1 MATNQSATA
10 QDITDELISGMPEG
24 FTDLMDMQDPDGP
37 GPLFAALGEVLATVA
52 IDRVDDLRD
61 QLSPMTCG
69 DDTLTQWE
77 SALSLTASRLA
88 RAGTTAQRRA
98 QVIAR
103 LREWGAPTLDLIRR
117 VVYSYLGYTTPADV
131 VILESDR
138 DALRSLHTYR
148 WTGSRSIGPV
158 STDLIVADGGT
169 VGPGGAAVDL
179 CCSTDELA
187 SFAVT
192 VYAPDGTLYSRVGV
206 GRGALSTGRAWA
218 SVTSGT
224 AVTLSG
230 VWGDG
235 TSVWFVGASG
245 TIIRWDG
252 SAMNAE
258 TSGTANALNSVWGD
272 GGVVWTAGASGTVLK
287 RSAGTWGTIT
297 SGTAVALNGVFAA
310 FGSVWVV
317 GVSGVIRT
325 SSDGGG
331 TWTAQTSGTA
341 QQLRA
346 IWGTGGTSA
355 ADIKLWAVG
364 ANGVIL
370 YSPDGGTTWT
380 AQTSGTT
387 ETLYSVR
394 GTSATDVW
402 VGGTTDALLRLDAL
416 GVWNVVASSTGNTY
430 RAVAP
435 TGAVEPAVAYP
446 ASTQVW
452 CIGTT
457 GTLRSA
463 DKTSTYDAVSP
474 VSTSL
479 LAGWTVSQNDAWV
492 CGASGVILRMQ
503 DTGGGRVRVYFPE
516 FEGLDIAGTWTVSV
530 NGDGTGVLSQ
540 VDLFVEGAGLDS
552 GGASGRGT
560 AAAWWGVMFEP
571 SKSAGGYD
579 LDAARLAVARLTM
592 ACRWSNILRRS
603 EGAGALAAGSF
614 GAIPGDDGSLP
625 GACVPG
631 T

>member
-10 QDITDELISGMPEG
+10 EDIRDELIAGMPEG
-24 FTDLMDMQDPDGP
+24 FVDLFDMADPDGP
-37 GPLFAALGEVLATVA
+37 GPLFTALGAVLAETA
-52 IDRVDDLRD
+52 IDRLDDLRD
-61 QLSPMTCG
+61 QLSPMSCSS
-69 DDTLTQWE
+69 DTLSEWE
-77 SALSLTASRLA
+77 AALALSPSRLA
-88 RAGTTAQRRA
+88 RAGSLAQRRA

-103 LREWGAPTLDLIRR
+103 MREWGAPTLDLIRR
-117 VVYSYLGYTTPADV
+117 VVYSYLGYTSPADV

-138 DALRSLHTYR
+138 DALRTLHTYR

-206 GRGALSTGRAWA
+206 GRGALTTGRAWA

-224 AVTLSG
+224 AVVLNSA
-230 VWGDG
+230 WGDG
-235 TSVWFVGASG
+235 SSVWFVGASG
-245 TIIRWDG
+245 TILRWDG
-252 SAMNAE
+252 AAIQAE
-258 TSGTANALNSVWGD
+258 TSGTPNSLNAVWG
-272 GGVVWTAGASGTVLK
+272 GGAAVYAVGNGGLVLK
-287 RSAGTWGTIT
+287 RTAGTWSAVT
-297 SGTAVALNGVFAA
+297 SPAAVTLLGVFAA
-310 FGSVWVV
+310 FGSVWVC
-317 GVSGVIRT
+317 GTSGNLWY
-325 SSDGGG
+325 SSDSGAS
-331 TWTAQTSGTA
+331 WTAQTSGTA
-341 QQLRA
+341 QTLRA
-346 IWGTGGTSA
+346 IWGASA
-355 ADIKLWAVG
+355 TTLWAVG
-364 ANGVIL
+364 STGTIL
-370 YSPDGGTTWT
+370 ATADGGATWT

-402 VGGTTDALLRLDAL
+402 VGGSTDTLLRLDAL
-416 GVWNVVASSTGNTY
+416 GVWNVVASSTGNSY

-474 VSTSL
+474 VATSL

-503 DTGGGRVRVYFPE
+503 DTGAGRVRVYFPE
-516 FEGLDIAGTWTVSV
+516 FEGLDIAGTWTISVS
-530 NGDGTGVLSQ
+530 GDGTGLLSQ
-540 VDLFVEGAGLDS
+540 VDLFVEGEGLDG

-592 ACRWSNILRRS
+592 ACRWSNVLRRS
-603 EGAGALAAGSF
+603 EGAGALAAGRF

-631 T
+631 E

>member
-187 SFAVT
+187 SCTVT
-192 VYAPDGTLYSRVGV
+192 LTSPDGTAYTRVGV
-206 GRGALSTGRAWA
+206 GRGAVASARAWA
-218 SVTSGT
+218 SVASGV
-224 AVTLSG
+224 AVALSG

-235 TSVWFVGASG
+235 SSVWFCGSSG
-245 TIIRWDG
+245 TILRWDG
-252 SAMNAE
+252 AAVVAE
-258 TSGTANALNSVWGD
+258 TSGTANALNAVWG
-272 GGVVWTAGASGTVLK
+272 AGAVVYAVGNGGLVLK
-287 RSAGTWGTIT
+287 RAAGTWSAAT
-297 SGTAVALNGVFAA
+297 SPAAVTLLGVFAT
-310 FGSVWVV
+310 GSDVWVC
-317 GVSGVIRT
+317 GTSGNLWY
-325 SSDGGG
+325 SSDSGAS
-331 TWTAQTSGTA
+331 WTAQTSGTA
-341 QQLRA
+341 QTLRA
-346 IWGTGGTSA
+346 IWGASA
-355 ADIKLWAVG
+355 TTLWAVG
-364 ANGVIL
+364 STGTIL
-370 YSPDGGTTWT
+370 ATADGGATWT

-387 ETLYSVR
+387 VTLYSVR

-402 VGGTTDALLRLDAL
+402 VGGSTDTLLRLDAL
-416 GVWNVVASSTGNTY
+416 GVWQAVSSSTSNTY
-430 RAVAP
+430 RGVAP
-435 TGAVEPAVAYP
+435 SGAVELAVAYP

-452 CIGTT
+452 CVGTT
-457 GTLRSA
+457 GTITSA
-463 DKTSTYDAVSP
+463 DKAAAYDAVSG
-474 VSTSL
+474 VAVTL
-479 LAGWTVSQNDAWV
+479 QAVWAVGQNEAWAV
-492 CGASGVILRMQ
+492 GSSGTILRML
-503 DTGGGRVRVYFPE
+503 DGGGSRVRVYIPE
-516 FEGLDIAGTWTVSV
+516 TEGEGIYGTWTVTVS
-530 NGDGTGVLSQ
+530 GDGTGLLSQ
-540 VDLFVEGAGLDS
+540 VDLFVEGEGLDS

-560 AAAWWGVMFEP
+560 AAAWWGVIFEP
-571 SKSAGGYD
+571 SKSSGSYD

-592 ACRWSNILRRS
+592 ASRWSNILRRS
-603 EGAGALAAGSF
+603 EGGGALAAGDYA
-614 GAIPGDDGSLP
+614 AIPGDPGALP
-625 GACVPG
+625 GAAVPG